1 MIVTMIT
8 GIQGYSL
15 TSAEIQTVIDVV
27 QEKFAPEINYID
39 VRNMNMDCGA
49 GAPNNVLDIS
59 VKGEQYEYV
68 FASCGPMAQYQDL
81 ADALVILK
89 AGFDSPMC
97 PRALKTIKTMTEL
110 SEIAAR
116 DLEGATDFIAVPFP
130 EQGIYWMLR
139 AIKHMNAGVA
149 LFALQE
155 SHSVRVIHNPPSQ
168 ESRITN
174 LVDQIKKQA
183 RPNL

>member
-8 GIQGYSL
+8 GIKGYSL
-15 TSAEIQTVIDVV
+15 TSAEVQTVIDVI

-39 VRNMNMDCGA
+39 VRNMNADCGA

-59 VKGEQYEYV
+59 VKGQQYEYV
-68 FASCGPMAQYQDL
+68 FASCGPMAHYQDL

-89 AGFDSPMC
+89 SGFDTPMC
-97 PRALKTIKTMTEL
+97 PRALKTIKTMKEL
-110 SEIAAR
+110 SEIAAH
-116 DLEGATDFIAVPFP
+116 DLEGATDLIVVPFP
-130 EQGIYWMLR
+130 EQGVYWMFR

-155 SHSVRVIHNPPSQ
+155 SHSARVIHNPPSQ
-168 ESRITN
+168 EARISN

-183 RPNL
+183 RPKL